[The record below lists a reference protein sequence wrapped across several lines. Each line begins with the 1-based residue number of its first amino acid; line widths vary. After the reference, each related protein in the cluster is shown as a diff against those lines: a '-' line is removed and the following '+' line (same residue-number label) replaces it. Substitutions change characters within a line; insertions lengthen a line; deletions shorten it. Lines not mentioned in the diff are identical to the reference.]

1 MLASPVFSSC
11 MKIIKLPT
19 ATVIEDIQLCISIF
33 YADLCDSPVFNLDCC
48 FLCNP
53 LLKLGLTS
61 TSNFSFDVID
71 DDMTDYRDY
80 DDILDDYDVMNST
93 EANISNEVILDST
106 HSPFSDFAEN
116 SVINEV
122 TTIDDK
128 EIMKESLDDF
138 LAILENYNLTNLN
151 DIESGYYND

>member
-1 MLASPVFSSC
+1 
-11 MKIIKLPT
+11 
-19 ATVIEDIQLCISIF
+19 
-33 YADLCDSPVFNLDCC
+33 
-48 FLCNP
+48 
-53 LLKLGLTS
+53 
-61 TSNFSFDVID
+61 
-71 DDMTDYRDY
+71 MTDYRDY